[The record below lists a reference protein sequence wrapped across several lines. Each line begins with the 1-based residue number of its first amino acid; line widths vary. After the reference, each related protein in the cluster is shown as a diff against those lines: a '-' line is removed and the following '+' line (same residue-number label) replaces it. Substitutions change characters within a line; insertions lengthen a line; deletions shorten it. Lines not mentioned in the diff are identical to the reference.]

1 MKGRRPLCASS
12 IQTDGVRLPKSSL
25 GEYFRLSILGM
36 WLWEAIIVAV
46 LGAMACWDVP
56 VKWIIPIATILVIH
70 EICGSI
76 RESTYRL
83 EGVRQLLENQS
94 RE

>member
-1 MKGRRPLCASS
+1 VRILDPNRWR
-12 IQTDGVRLPKSSL
+12 QTAQIEP
-25 GEYFRLSILGM
+25 GEYFRHSVLGM

-46 LGAMACWDVP
+46 LGAMAYWDVP
-56 VKWIIPIATILVIH
+56 VKWMIPVATILVIH
-70 EICGSI
+70 EMCGSI